1 MDKQKQQQAY
11 ENYVK
16 KKTPVHNLPMNMAKA
31 FVAGG
36 DLKRNPDRLQ
46 YLSPNRKM
54 GRRGDAC
61 SHYRLRKF
69 CRGAGH

>member
-31 FVAGG
+31 FAAGG
-36 DLKRNPDRLQ
+36 VI
-46 YLSPNRKM
+46 
-54 GRRGDAC
+54 
-61 SHYRLRKF
+61 
-69 CRGAGH
+69 

>member
-16 KKTPVHNLPMNMAKA
+16 KKTPVHNLPMNLAQA

-36 DLKRNPDRLQ
+36 SDLYCGTGNPEL
-46 YLSPNRKM
+46 
-54 GRRGDAC
+54 
-61 SHYRLRKF
+61 LRE
-69 CRGAGH
+69 AWV